1 MPASGSVGGSL
12 HVISQSA
19 QHRLEQ
25 TQQSLSACCRCLD
38 PLKKIV
44 RLFSIMYL
52 VISAQGSSIIFDGLW
67 AVNLLLQTPFQ
78 LPRYGLWPTSYF
90 DELTKKIHKWDP
102 GLRSRMDYLGIGG
115 NRQTWAS
122 YLLAC
127 ELHMMAGWPMVA
139 WSA

>member
-12 HVISQSA
+12 HVTSQSA

-38 PLKKIV
+38 PLKIV
-44 RLFSIMYL
+44 RLSLSCIWSSPLKVPREFST
-52 VISAQGSSIIFDGLW
+52 GLW
-67 AVNLLLQTPFQ
+67 AVNLLLQTPSQ
-78 LPRYGLWPTSYF
+78 LPSYGLWPTSYF
-90 DELTKKIHKWDP
+90 DELTKKIHKWDS
-102 GLRSRMDYLGIGG
+102 GLRSRMDYLGIAG

-127 ELHMMAGWPMVA
+127 ALHMMAGWPMVA